1 MADVMTMY
9 LSRAEV
15 ARLFQVSP
23 ATVARWTRQGKLPYT
38 RTLGGRRRYPRGKIL
53 DLLQEVE
60 DERHVEAMRP
70 ENGHG

>member
-1 MADVMTMY
+1 MDAALMVY

-38 RTLGGRRRYPRGKIL
+38 LTLGGRRRYPRGRIL
-53 DLLQEVE
+53 ALLQEAE
-60 DERHVEAMRP
+60 QACDAEQARRA
-70 ENGHG
+70 G

>member
-1 MADVMTMY
+1 MTMY

-53 DLLQEVE
+53 ALLEEIE
-60 DERHVEAMRP
+60 DERHVEGVRP

>member
-1 MADVMTMY
+1 MDAAMMVY

-38 RTLGGRRRYPRGKIL
+38 LTLGGRRRYPRGRIL
-53 DLLQEVE
+53 ALLQSI
-60 DERHVEAMRP
+60 ERGQEGAGG
-70 ENGHG
+70 ESGYG

>member
-1 MADVMTMY
+1 MNALTFHDV
-9 LSRAEV
+9 A
-15 ARLFQVSP
+15 
-23 ATVARWTRQGKLPYT
+23 